1 MAEIAPARA
10 GSSGK
15 HFGHVEEIVNY
26 VQKSIRKIADKN
38 KYLKMLQIESWTE
51 KRIQNH
57 PNMLPKSPPRGP
69 KDPP

>member
-15 HFGHVEEIVNY
+15 HFCHVEKIRNY
-26 VQKSIRKIADKN
+26 VRKSIRKIADKN
-38 KYLKMLQIESWTE
+38 KYLNMLQIESWTE
-51 KRIQNH
+51 KRFQNH
-57 PNMLPKSPPRGP
+57 PNMLPKSLPRDL